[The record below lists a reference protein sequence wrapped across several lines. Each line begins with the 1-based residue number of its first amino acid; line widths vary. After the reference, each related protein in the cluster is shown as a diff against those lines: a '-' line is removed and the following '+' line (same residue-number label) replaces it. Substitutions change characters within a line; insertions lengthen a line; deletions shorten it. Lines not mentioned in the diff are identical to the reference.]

1 MSLVELLASSRDTS
15 RSPRRNIIHGVV
27 VGIVQDIQDPEGLGR
42 VKVNFPWLGGDE
54 EATAGQED
62 QDRAH
67 SYWARI
73 ATLMA
78 GGGRGAFFVPDVG
91 DEVLVVFEYGDPSR
105 PFVIGA
111 LWNADDQPPE
121 SMDGEGQNNIRAI
134 VSRSGHRIVLNDSA
148 DAPSITIVDQTG
160 ENSIF
165 IDSTNN
171 AMEIKVAQGMT
182 ITVGGNLTI
191 TVGGNLEIEAGQ
203 NLTAAAGQDLELS
216 AGANGT
222 FEAGA
227 NLDLKASAN
236 FTGEGGAQSTLKG
249 ATVSVNGSAMT
260 EVKGGLVKI
269 N

>member
-1 MSLVELLASSRDTS
+1 MSLVELLATGRDAS
-15 RSPRRNIIHGVV
+15 RSARRSIVHGVV

-42 VKVNFPWLGGDE
+42 VKVDFPWLGGDE

-67 SYWARI
+67 SYWARV
-73 ATLMA
+73 ASFMA
-78 GGGRGAFFVPDVG
+78 GGGRGAFFIPEVG
-91 DEVLVVFEYGDPSR
+91 DEVLVAFEYGDPSR

-134 VSRSGHRIVLNDSA
+134 VSRSGHRIVLNDSD
-148 DAPSITIVDQTG
+148 DAPSITIVDKTG

-165 IDSTNN
+165 IDSANN
-171 AMEIKVAQGMT
+171 ALEIKVAQDMT

-191 TVGGNLEIEAGQ
+191 TAGGDLEIEAGQ
-203 NLTAAAGQDLELS
+203 NLKAKAGQALELE
-216 AGANGT
+216 AGTDGK
-222 FEAGA
+222 FEAGV
-227 NLDLKASAN
+227 NLDLAAGAN

-249 ATVSVNGSAMT
+249 AAVSVNGSAMT